1 MNVATAPVS
10 ETVGSYLDHAGM
22 RHEARVRR
30 VEAQTW
36 EIVDVPEQGDERLID
51 RLTGELESRD
61 TATAVAQDYL
71 TQAPAARL
79 TAAPPRPR
87 NDRGRQ
93 INS

>member
-1 MNVATAPVS
+1 MNVATAPAS

-22 RHEARVRR
+22 RHEVRVRR

-36 EIVDVPEQGDERLID
+36 EIVDVPDQGDELLVD

-71 TQAPAARL
+71 TQAP
-79 TAAPPRPR
+79 
-87 NDRGRQ
+87 GRAD
-93 INS
+93 